1 MMRIE
6 ELPQCSR
13 SPTPGL
19 ELLQPEKGKKRWK
32 MIEMIFLHPFQVSI
46 IAAHQFAQTSS
57 LSFVI
62 CRLLQKHALFKSAT
76 TTEARSRTPQLPC
89 TIFQNPL
96 SLWHAQR
103 VMQRC
108 HP

>member
-1 MMRIE
+1 MMRTE

-19 ELLQPEKGKKRWK
+19 ELLQPEK
-32 MIEMIFLHPFQVSI
+32 
-46 IAAHQFAQTSS
+46 
-57 LSFVI
+57 
-62 CRLLQKHALFKSAT
+62 RLLQKHDLFKSAT
-76 TTEARSRTPQLPC
+76 TTEARSRTPQLPR
-89 TIFQNPL
+89 TVFQNPL
-96 SLWHAQR
+96 SLWHARR